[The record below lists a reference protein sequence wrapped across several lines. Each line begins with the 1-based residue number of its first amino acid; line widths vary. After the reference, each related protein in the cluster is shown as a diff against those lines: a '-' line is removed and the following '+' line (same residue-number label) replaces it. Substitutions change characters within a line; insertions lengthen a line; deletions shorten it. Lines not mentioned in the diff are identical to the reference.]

1 MADESIG
8 RRRVLQGGVALLSLL
23 PGCGNVFI
31 EEPTP
36 TPDGTGPTPTP
47 EPTPTPTPAP
57 TPDGSPTP
65 ASTPT
70 ATLPSDRLEL
80 RGTGFT
86 LRLDKFESAVYVD
99 FEVQIENVSRAVLDF
114 VEYRVDVRYRA
125 SEVSRTV
132 ATDYFSR
139 RFPEGLEPDETALL
153 TGTAK
158 FVRDGR
164 AERSTDADDF
174 ALEFAFRDVEFR

>member
-8 RRRVLQGGVALLSLL
+8 RRRVLQGGLALLSVL

-36 TPDGTGPTPTP
+36 TPAGRGPTPTP

-57 TPDGSPTP
+57 TPVPP
-65 ASTPT
+65 PESTST
-70 ATLPSDRLEL
+70 TTLPSDRLEL
-80 RGTGFT
+80 RDAAFS
-86 LRLDKFESAVYVD
+86 LRLSRLETAVYVD
-99 FEVQIENVSRAVLDF
+99 FEVTVENVGRAVLEF
-114 VEYRVDVRYRA
+114 VEYRIDVRYDVP
-125 SEVSRTV
+125 EVSRVV

-139 RFPEGLEPDETALL
+139 RFPEGLDEDETALL
-153 TGTAK
+153 ASTAK

-164 AERSTDADDF
+164 AENSTDADDF
-174 ALEFAFRDVEFR
+174 SLEFAFREVEFR